1 MATEAQKRAQ
11 KEYDKKNRRKFTINL
26 NYNTDADLI
35 AYIESWDNIQRGFKQ
50 LLWREIGRISKREVQ
65 KIKGGIYDLLLQK
78 AGK

>member
-35 AYIESWDNIQRGFKQ
+35 AYIESWENIQRGFKQ
-50 LLWREIGRISKREVQ
+50 LLWREIGRISKREV
-65 KIKGGIYDLLLQK
+65 
-78 AGK
+78 

>member
-50 LLWREIGRISKREVQ
+50 LLWREIGRISKREV
-65 KIKGGIYDLLLQK
+65 
-78 AGK
+78 